1 MLYALLAIFAF
12 YFAIMWMGS
21 FIQWTQAKSRE
32 NSRKYLAEI
41 FINTFLIVAF
51 ITLVEVLSK

>member
-1 MLYALLAIFAF
+1 MLYALLVIFAF
-12 YFAIMWMGS
+12 YFAVMWMGS
-21 FIQWTQAKSRE
+21 FIQWTNAKSRK

-51 ITLVEVLSK
+51 IMLAEVLSK